1 MKILRSFT
9 LIVAFLVFSTALC
22 AQSGRIATHTQI
34 FEKLDSTKVPSLKLK
49 KVPLSKVIDL
59 LNEQSLELDPGPV
72 VTGVTFI
79 NLDQE
84 KGDPL
89 VSITLRNSSLRNA
102 VDLTTRSIGYTWD
115 LKDGAVIIFEEKEK
129 VQR

>member
-1 MKILRSFT
+1 M
-9 LIVAFLVFSTALC
+9 
-22 AQSGRIATHTQI
+22 
-34 FEKLDSTKVPSLKLK
+34 
-49 KVPLSKVIDL
+49 IDL